1 MKKTLIYIITF
12 FLLVNS
18 TCGVKASA
26 ISTNVTGISVNE
38 YDIKMKQDLLCLMMA
53 YPEYIKDIKCDD
65 NNYVYLIMKSGRK
78 ILYDDKKVKTPEEK
92 LGNADL
98 QDTMEQIYPLTSIS
112 KLMDKNYDPGR
123 YRSYD
128 LLKEVYGSSRQQ
140 IEGNLKSVNL
150 KYTHVLFNNN
160 NKAAESLQSTMQN
173 LIPLLKEN
181 ESVRRCLFP
190 CMGTFNYRLV
200 AGTNRLSPHSFGIAI
215 DLASDKRDY
224 WKWSSP
230 KAGEERL
237 NSYSKEIVEAFEK
250 NNFIWGGKW
259 GHFDILHFEYRPE
272 IILKAK
278 YFTNVN
284 DDKSPWYNGVNL
296 EDASIKEYIDKINQ
310 SLK

>member
-1 MKKTLIYIITF
+1 MKKIFIYIITF
-12 FLLVNS
+12 FLLINP
-18 TCGVKASA
+18 TYIVKASNMNINA
-26 ISTNVTGISVNE
+26 ESLNANE

-53 YPEYIKDIKCDD
+53 YPEYINDIKSDES
-65 NNYVYLIMKSGRK
+65 NYVYLIMKSGKK
-78 ILYDDKKVKTPEEK
+78 ILYDDKKIKTPEEK
-92 LGNADL
+92 LENADL
-98 QDTMEQIYPLTSIS
+98 QDTMEQIYPLTNIS

-128 LLKEVYGSSRQQ
+128 LLKEVYGSSKQQ
-140 IEGNLKSVNL
+140 IEKNLKSVNL
-150 KYTHVLFNNN
+150 NYTHVLFNNN
-160 NKAAESLQSTMQN
+160 NKAAEALESTMQN

-181 ESVRRCLFP
+181 QAVRRCLFP

-230 KAGEERL
+230 KQGEERL
-237 NSYSKEIVEAFEK
+237 NSYSREIVEAFEK
-250 NNFIWGGKW
+250 NNFVWGGKW

-278 YFTNVN
+278 YFANAN
-284 DDKSPWYNGVNL
+284 EDKLAWYKGVNVK
-296 EDASIKEYIDKINQ
+296 ENSIKEYIDKIN
-310 SLK
+310 KAF